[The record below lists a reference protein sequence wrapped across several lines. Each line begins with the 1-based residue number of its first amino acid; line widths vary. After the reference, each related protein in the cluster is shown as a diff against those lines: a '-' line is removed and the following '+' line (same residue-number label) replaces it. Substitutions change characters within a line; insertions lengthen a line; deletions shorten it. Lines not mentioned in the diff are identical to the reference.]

1 MIPYFRFVDGSEIAL
16 TQILRQVKIQ
26 QLHTQLSICSF
37 ILIFIQTQRYV
48 LGLSLESFLQ
58 RTQPIFKVNF
68 SYKTFDIFRY
78 NFLSIL
84 LLFIFERGISS
95 KVVIWISFK
104 CSEKFCN
111 RLFPN
116 SFYILSFSTKIFVLV
131 GANRKCTIR

>member
-58 RTQPIFKVNF
+58 RTQPIFQINF
-68 SYKTFDIFRY
+68 RYKTFDVFRY
-78 NFLSIL
+78 NILSIL
-84 LLFIFERGISS
+84 LLFIFFSS

-116 SFYILSFSTKIFVLV
+116 SFCIFEFIHKNIYV
-131 GANRKCTIR
+131 GWNKSKCTIR

>member
-58 RTQPIFKVNF
+58 RTQPIFQINF
-68 SYKTFDIFRY
+68 RYKTFDVFRY
-78 NFLSIL
+78 NILSIL
-84 LLFIFERGISS
+84 LLFIFLKFSS